1 MIADIKFTPDDTAEE
16 IELKHKII
24 EQYNK
29 RIAVRRDKKDYVI
42 RNNLFDYKAAAEA
55 DSSRETE
62 FERDLIA
69 RLRPLQKLREPKKHN
84 AFVDLLIRKHQTE
97 R

>member
-1 MIADIKFTPDDTAEE
+1 MIAEIKFTQDDTADE

-24 EQYNK
+24 KQYNA
-29 RIAVRRDKKDYVI
+29 RIAVRREKKDYVI
-42 RNNLFDYKAAAEA
+42 NNKLYDYKAAAEA

-69 RLRPLQKLREPKKHN
+69 RLRPLKKLREPKKHN